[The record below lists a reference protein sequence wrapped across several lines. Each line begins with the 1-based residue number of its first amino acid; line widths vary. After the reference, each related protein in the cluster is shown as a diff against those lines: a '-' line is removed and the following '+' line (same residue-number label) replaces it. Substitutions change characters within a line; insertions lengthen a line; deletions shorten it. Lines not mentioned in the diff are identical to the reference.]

1 MSSTNLDAPSTK
13 LTLATIAIVVGLH
26 VLTAVALA
34 SVKTPEMKVEPEKVT
49 PPIEI
54 ELITPPPPPPPV
66 EIEEIKVEEK
76 PKLVRQLDTKP
87 KAKPVAAPRNVKPPP
102 KPPKDPSNNKPP
114 APSPSNNQ
122 PPDKLPPEST
132 NNTSA
137 NDGQKN
143 LGGVVASST
152 KTIVQKVKPTAQQPT
167 IDTSANNNKGN
178 NSPSNIGDGQKNT
191 GGSNEGGNQKET
203 IPPVDTGPVSFGG
216 SEASWRSG
224 REPRLGFLAN
234 ESSLKDKG
242 SISVTAAITVDEKGN
257 ITKVSISPSTGNRK
271 IDREIEKAIRRAKLT
286 PFIRNGVAVRG
297 TVSLPIRYKLP

>member
-13 LTLATIAIVVGLH
+13 LTLAAIAIVVGLH

-54 ELITPPPPPPPV
+54 ELITPPPPPPV

-203 IPPVDTGPVSFGG
+203 IPPVDPGPVSFGG